1 LIATAAF
8 GPWRSGQDDTSDTFG
23 SGLPGTIS
31 RVEKLVVGF
40 RRKKD
45 GMRIWKQS
53 TRLSLEISLCREKFS
68 MRIIFAQG
76 LFTPFS

>member
-1 LIATAAF
+1 VPAAAVIPAPIAYAKIAV
-8 GPWRSGQDDTSDTFG
+8 
-23 SGLPGTIS
+23 
-31 RVEKLVVGF
+31 VEKLVVGF